1 MGRHRS
7 SQPATRTTAKARLTT
22 RMPFSVRST
31 PASPS
36 YPLFDPPGGPTD
48 RSVAYLRLPSSRLQ
62 VCSDTPNCGARLV
75 SSCTII
81 HCMATRPLTNAG
93 PPVLTGKDRVASTRY
108 LFVRRPLCFY
118 DATVVLPGRPR
129 RRTWCPGRAASPSAN
144 LSLLRSWRTTDQAG
158 IRSRIPGGV
167 RPPSR
172 SGQIAAACPSSQTIL
187 INDVI
192 QKVVTARAG
201 EPKHEAGAS
210 PRHRVERYPVEARPG
225 TEQEIHQLN
234 SADRAGTQIVVPVAH
249 VKSGLFLEAEYG
261 QRLAESWHAYGKR
274 VRKGLRAS
282 TRDPESRKPSHRCCP
297 LLPTTPTQDGYA
309 RSSNPHY

>member
-1 MGRHRS
+1 MG
-7 SQPATRTTAKARLTT
+7 
-22 RMPFSVRST
+22 F
-31 PASPS
+31 
-36 YPLFDPPGGPTD
+36 
-48 RSVAYLRLPSSRLQ
+48 
-62 VCSDTPNCGARLV
+62 
-75 SSCTII
+75 CTII

-93 PPVLTGKDRVASTRY
+93 ANRDRSRPPRHGISSSAALCASMMPPWSLRVIHNSGHFYAVCRSCRRAI
-108 LFVRRPLCFY
+108 LPGLPRRP
-118 DATVVLPGRPR
+118 
-129 RRTWCPGRAASPSAN
+129 TWCPGRAASPSASP
-144 LSLLRSWRTTDQAG
+144 SLLRSWRTTDQAG
-158 IRSRIPGGV
+158 IRSLIPGGV
-167 RPPSR
+167 PPPSR
-172 SGQIAAACPSSQTIL
+172 SGRIAVVCPSFQIIL
-187 INDVI
+187 VNDVM

-234 SADRAGTQIVVPVAH
+234 SADRARTQLVFPVAH

-274 VRKGLRAS
+274 VRKGFRAS
-282 TRDPESRKPSHRCCP
+282 TCDPESRKPSHRCYP